1 MEQQKTTQIVEALL
15 FAAETPLSV
24 RQLRNLLSELDPEQ
38 VGAAVAE
45 LRQRY
50 NEEEPDRGIELV
62 QVAGGWRFRTRA
74 DLSPWVR
81 RLYQQTPL
89 RIGRAMLEV
98 LAIVAYRQPVTRAEV
113 DAIRGVDSAGSLR
126 ALLERELVR
135 VVGRKD
141 LPGRPQLYG
150 TTKKF
155 LEVFGLRSLG
165 ELPALEEDLEQLQ
178 QRLPL
183 ADQEAVAALH
193 QEAET
198 ESDSDRGDGPG
209 LVARAEPQ
217 TGTDPAETAQGP
229 PGGEP

>member
-15 FAAETPLSV
+15 FAAETPLSI
-24 RQLRNLLSELDPEQ
+24 RQLRNLLSEFDPEQ

-45 LRQRY
+45 LRKQY
-50 NEEEPDRGIELV
+50 NEQEPARGIELV

-126 ALLERELVR
+126 ALLERELIR
-135 VVGRKD
+135 VVGRKE

-150 TTKKF
+150 TTKTF
-155 LEVFGLRSLG
+155 LEVFGLR
-165 ELPALEEDLEQLQ
+165 
-178 QRLPL
+178 
-183 ADQEAVAALH
+183 
-193 QEAET
+193 
-198 ESDSDRGDGPG
+198 
-209 LVARAEPQ
+209 
-217 TGTDPAETAQGP
+217 
-229 PGGEP
+229 